1 MAPNDSDDI
10 ETIIAGHRRY
20 RQTRLKDREFY
31 ESLASRQQRPRMLW
45 IGCADSRVIPSQI
58 TGADPGALFVIRNI
72 ANIVPPAGSGDDSVG
87 AAIEYCIVHLGVDD
101 IVICGHTGC
110 GGVKALGEEISEE
123 REGHLKRWVEFA
135 KPALERAGIDEFE
148 PARDALKAIQA
159 NVLVQRDHLLTYP
172 SVRETFN
179 SGSLRLHCWLF
190 DMESGDLM
198 AYDDESKDWGPL
210 TSRAETQRR
219 RSWLARMF
227 GARDETGPAPRGT

>member
-1 MAPNDSDDI
+1 MASDDDDI
-10 ETIIAGHRRY
+10 EHIIAGHRRY
-20 RQTRLKDREFY
+20 RQTRKQDREFY

-45 IGCADSRVIPSQI
+45 IGCADSRVIPTQI

-87 AAIEYCIVHLGVDD
+87 AAIEYCVIHLGVDD
-101 IVICGHTGC
+101 IVICGHSGC

-135 KPALERAGIDEFE
+135 RPALERAGIDDFE

-172 SVRETFN
+172 SVRETFD
-179 SGSLRLHCWLF
+179 SGGLRLHCWLF
-190 DMESGDLM
+190 DMESGDLL
-198 AYDDESKDWGPL
+198 AYDDESQDWGPL

-219 RSWLARMF
+219 RSWLRRMF
-227 GARDETGPAPRGT
+227 GAGADTEPTPRGT